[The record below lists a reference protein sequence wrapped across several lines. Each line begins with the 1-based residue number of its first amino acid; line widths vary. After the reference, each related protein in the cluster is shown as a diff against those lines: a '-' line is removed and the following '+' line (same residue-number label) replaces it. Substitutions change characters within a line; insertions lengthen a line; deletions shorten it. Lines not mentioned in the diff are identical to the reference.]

1 MEVKQFT
8 YNIRND
14 FNRAVSLAGVIPLL
28 VFVYLVVG
36 KLSNLNA
43 LVGEVGYTIIATIG
57 VFVMGIVVGRRM
69 LMSVT
74 FKLIDDNQK
83 ILAMQQE
90 LIEKNRLA
98 AITETVLALGD
109 QVNNPL
115 LVIGGNLE
123 LLDLEIK
130 GTGVGEKIQNRIQT
144 MRNNF
149 QKIREVTD
157 KMSKLTKPES
167 ITIHGNTRMIDLG
180 NSV

>member
-8 YNIRND
+8 HNIRNE

-36 KLSNLNA
+36 KLSNFNA
-43 LVGEVGYTIIATIG
+43 LAGEVGYIIMATIG
-57 VFVMGIVVGRRM
+57 VFIMGIIVGRRM

-74 FKLIDDNQK
+74 LKLIDDNQK
-83 ILAMQQE
+83 ILAMQHE

-123 LLDLEIK
+123 LLDSEIRS
-130 GTGVGEKIQNRIQT
+130 TIAGEKIQNRIQT

-157 KMSKLTKPES
+157 KMSKLSKVELMK
-167 ITIHGNTRMIDLG
+167 IHGNTRMIDLG